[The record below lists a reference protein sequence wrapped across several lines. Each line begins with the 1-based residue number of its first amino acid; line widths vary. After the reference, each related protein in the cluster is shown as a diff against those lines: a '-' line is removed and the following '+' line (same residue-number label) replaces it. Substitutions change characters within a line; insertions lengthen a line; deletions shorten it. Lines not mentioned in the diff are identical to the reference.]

1 MPRPPVH
8 FIISRNNYHRCVVL
22 QIIYSYF
29 IFSQFSHQHCSFV
42 RYNINKI
49 ILISPIWPHSIR
61 HLAFYGLD
69 PSAETR
75 VPKKTKIFKNEYA
88 KNTLPEGKFFCP
100 LVSALQFWR
109 LDLDPHFYVVS
120 TYCPDFIVPDNT
132 KLGEVCAVLRLMFY
146 WLVLRFPLFI
156 IPWF

>member
-1 MPRPPVH
+1 MPRPPAH

-100 LVSALQFWR
+100 LVSALQFWPESR
-109 LDLDPHFYVVS
+109 APKLYFTTVRNNYYYKWESPSILCHYNIWIIAILNITYVN
-120 TYCPDFIVPDNT
+120 C
-132 KLGEVCAVLRLMFY
+132 
-146 WLVLRFPLFI
+146 
-156 IPWF
+156 